1 LLPEGGIALK
11 FLTGAFRYIHL
22 ALVAFAKIL
31 LVFMVILIFSNVFMR
46 YVLNSGIP
54 WSEEVSI
61 VIVVWFTFISLAL
74 GVKHRLHISL
84 CILPERISP
93 RTDFVLAKIT
103 DLATLFLG
111 YTMIRYGWI
120 LVRFTSRSILPA
132 TEFPASVMYFPLVL
146 SGILVVYEGF
156 MNLFGLDKGDSGLDE
171 KLSGER
177 CISDA

>member
-1 LLPEGGIALK
+1 
-11 FLTGAFRYIHL
+11 
-22 ALVAFAKIL
+22 VAFAKIL

>member
-1 LLPEGGIALK
+1 MSLK
-11 FLTGAFRYIHL
+11 FITAVFRFIHL
-22 ALVAFAKIL
+22 TLVAFAKL
-31 LVFMVILIFSNVFMR
+31 LLLAMVVLIFSNVFMR

-84 CILPERISP
+84 CLLPDRISP

-111 YTMIRYGWI
+111 YVMVRYGWI
-120 LVRFTSRSILPA
+120 LVQFTSRSILPA

-146 SGILVVYEGF
+146 SGILVTYEGF
-156 MNLFGLDKGDSGLDE
+156 MNLLGLDKGDAGMDE
-171 KLSGER
+171 KLSGGR
-177 CISDA
+177 CVSDA

>member
-1 LLPEGGIALK
+1 MK

-111 YTMIRYGWI
+111 
-120 LVRFTSRSILPA
+120 
-132 TEFPASVMYFPLVL
+132 
-146 SGILVVYEGF
+146 
-156 MNLFGLDKGDSGLDE
+156 
-171 KLSGER
+171 
-177 CISDA
+177 

>member
-1 LLPEGGIALK
+1 MSLK
-11 FLTGAFRYIHL
+11 FITAVFRFIHL
-22 ALVAFAKIL
+22 TLVAFAKIL
-31 LVFMVILIFSNVFMR
+31 LLAMVVLIFSNVFMR

-84 CILPERISP
+84 CLLPDRISP

-111 YTMIRYGWI
+111 YVMVRYGWI
-120 LVRFTSRSILPA
+120 LVQFTSRSILPA

-146 SGILVVYEGF
+146 SGILVTYEGF
-156 MNLFGLDKGDSGLDE
+156 MNLLGLDKGDAGMDE
-171 KLSGER
+171 KLSGGR
-177 CISDA
+177 CVSDA

>member
-1 LLPEGGIALK
+1 MSLK
-11 FLTGAFRYIHL
+11 FFTAVFRFIHH

-31 LVFMVILIFSNVFMR
+31 LLAMVVLIFSNVFMR

-84 CILPERISP
+84 CLLPERISP
-93 RTDFVLAKIT
+93 RTDFLLAKIT

-111 YTMIRYGWI
+111 YVMVRYGWI
-120 LVRFTSRSILPA
+120 LVQFTSRSILPA

-146 SGILVVYEGF
+146 SGILVTYEGF
-156 MNLFGLDKGDSGLDE
+156 MNLLGLDKGDAGMDE
-171 KLSGER
+171 KLSGGR
-177 CISDA
+177 CVSDA

>member
-1 LLPEGGIALK
+1 MK
-11 FLTGAFRYIHL
+11 FLTGTFRIIHL
-22 ALVAFAKIL
+22 TLVAFAKIL
-31 LVFMVILIFSNVFMR
+31 LVAMVVLIFSNVFMR

-84 CILPERISP
+84 CLLPERISP
-93 RTDFVLAKIT
+93 RTDFILEKLT
-103 DLATLFLG
+103 DLVTLFLG

-120 LVRFTSRSILPA
+120 LVLFTSRSILPA

-146 SGILVVYEGF
+146 SGILVLYEGF
-156 MNLFGLDKGDSGLDE
+156 MNLFGLEKDDADMDE
-171 KLSGER
+171 RLSGGR
-177 CISDA
+177 CASDA

>member
-1 LLPEGGIALK
+1 MSLK
-11 FLTGAFRYIHL
+11 FFTAVFRFIHL
-22 ALVAFAKIL
+22 TLVAFAKIL
-31 LVFMVILIFSNVFMR
+31 LLAMVVLIFSNVFMR

-84 CILPERISP
+84 CLLPERISP
-93 RTDFVLAKIT
+93 RTDFLLAKIT

-111 YTMIRYGWI
+111 YVMVRYGWI
-120 LVRFTSRSILPA
+120 LVQFTSRSILPA

-146 SGILVVYEGF
+146 SGILVAYEGF
-156 MNLFGLDKGDSGLDE
+156 MNLFGLDKGDAGLDE
-171 KLSGER
+171 RLSGGR
-177 CISDA
+177 CVSDA

>member
-1 LLPEGGIALK
+1 MK
-11 FLTGAFRYIHL
+11 FFTAVFRFIHL
-22 ALVAFAKIL
+22 TLVAFAKL
-31 LVFMVILIFSNVFMR
+31 LLPAMVVLIFANVFMR

-84 CILPERISP
+84 CLLPDRISP

-103 DLATLFLG
+103 DLATLFVG
-111 YTMIRYGWI
+111 FIMVRYGWI
-120 LVRFTSRSILPA
+120 LVQFTSRSILPA

-146 SGILVVYEGF
+146 SGILVTYEGF
-156 MNLFGLDKGDSGLDE
+156 MNLLGLDKGDAGMDE
-171 KLSGER
+171 KLSGGR
-177 CISDA
+177 CVSDA

>member
-1 LLPEGGIALK
+1 MK
-11 FLTGAFRYIHL
+11 FLTGTFRIIHL
-22 ALVAFAKIL
+22 TLVAFAKIL
-31 LVFMVILIFSNVFMR
+31 LVAMVVLIFSNVFMR

-84 CILPERISP
+84 CLLPERISP
-93 RTDFVLAKIT
+93 RTDFILARLT
-103 DLATLFLG
+103 DLVTLFLG

-120 LVRFTSRSILPA
+120 LVLFTSRSILPA

-146 SGILVVYEGF
+146 SGILVLYEGV
-156 MNLFGLDKGDSGLDE
+156 MNLFGLEKDDADMDE
-171 KLSGER
+171 RLSGGR
-177 CISDA
+177 CASDA

>member
-1 LLPEGGIALK
+1 MSLK
-11 FLTGAFRYIHL
+11 FFTAVFRFIHL
-22 ALVAFAKIL
+22 TLVAFAKIL
-31 LVFMVILIFSNVFMR
+31 LLAMVVLIFSNVFMR

-84 CILPERISP
+84 CLLPDRISP

-111 YTMIRYGWI
+111 YVMVRYGWI
-120 LVRFTSRSILPA
+120 LVQFTSRSILPA

-146 SGILVVYEGF
+146 SGILVTYEGF
-156 MNLFGLDKGDSGLDE
+156 MNLLGLDKGDAGMDE
-171 KLSGER
+171 KLSGGR
-177 CISDA
+177 CVSDA

>member
-1 LLPEGGIALK
+1 MK
-11 FLTGAFRYIHL
+11 FLTGTFRIIHL
-22 ALVAFAKIL
+22 TLVAFAKIL
-31 LVFMVILIFSNVFMR
+31 LVAMVVLIFSNVFMR

-84 CILPERISP
+84 CLLPERISP
-93 RTDFVLAKIT
+93 RTDFILARLT
-103 DLATLFLG
+103 DLVTLFLG

-120 LVRFTSRSILPA
+120 LVLFTSRSILPA

-146 SGILVVYEGF
+146 SGILVLYEGF
-156 MNLFGLDKGDSGLDE
+156 MNLFGLEKDDADMDE
-171 KLSGER
+171 RLSGGR
-177 CISDA
+177 CASDA

>member
-1 LLPEGGIALK
+1 MK
-11 FLTGAFRYIHL
+11 FLTGTFRIIHL
-22 ALVAFAKIL
+22 TLVAFAKIL
-31 LVFMVILIFSNVFMR
+31 LVAMVVLIFSNVFMR

-84 CILPERISP
+84 CLLPERISP
-93 RTDFVLAKIT
+93 RTDFILAKLP
-103 DLATLFLG
+103 DLVTLFLG

-120 LVRFTSRSILPA
+120 LVLFTSRSILPA

-146 SGILVVYEGF
+146 SGILVLYEGF
-156 MNLFGLDKGDSGLDE
+156 MNLFGLEKDDADMDE
-171 KLSGER
+171 RLSGGR
-177 CISDA
+177 CASDA

>member
-1 LLPEGGIALK
+1 MVMK
-11 FLTGAFRYIHL
+11 FLTGTFRFIHL

-31 LVFMVILIFSNVFMR
+31 LLAMVVLIFSNVFMR

-84 CILPERISP
+84 CLLPARISP
-93 RTDFVLAKIT
+93 RTDFVLAKLT
-103 DLATLFLG
+103 DLVTLFIG
-111 YTMIRYGWI
+111 YIMIRYGWI
-120 LVRFTSRSILPA
+120 LVQFTSRSILPA
-132 TEFPASVMYFPLVL
+132 TEMPASVMYFPLVL
-146 SGILVVYEGF
+146 SGILVTYEGF
-156 MNLFGLDKGDSGLDE
+156 MNLLGLDKDDADMDE

-177 CISDA
+177 CVSDA

>member
-1 LLPEGGIALK
+1 LK

-31 LVFMVILIFSNVFMR
+31 LVSNVFMR

>member
-1 LLPEGGIALK
+1 MSLK
-11 FLTGAFRYIHL
+11 FFTAVFRFIHL
-22 ALVAFAKIL
+22 TLVAFAKL
-31 LVFMVILIFSNVFMR
+31 LLPAMVVLIFSNVFMR

-84 CILPERISP
+84 CLLPDRISP

-103 DLATLFLG
+103 DLATLFVG
-111 YTMIRYGWI
+111 FIMVRYGWI
-120 LVRFTSRSILPA
+120 LVQFTSRSILPA

-146 SGILVVYEGF
+146 SGILVTYEGF
-156 MNLFGLDKGDSGLDE
+156 MNLLGLDKGDAGMDE
-171 KLSGER
+171 KLSGGR
-177 CISDA
+177 CVSDA

>member
-1 LLPEGGIALK
+1 MSLK
-11 FLTGAFRYIHL
+11 FFTAVFRFIHL
-22 ALVAFAKIL
+22 TLVAFAKIL
-31 LVFMVILIFSNVFMR
+31 LLAMVVLIFSNVFMR

-84 CILPERISP
+84 CLLPERISP
-93 RTDFVLAKIT
+93 RTDFLLAKIT

-111 YTMIRYGWI
+111 YVMVRYGWI
-120 LVRFTSRSILPA
+120 LVQFTSRSILPA

-146 SGILVVYEGF
+146 SGILVTYEGF
-156 MNLFGLDKGDSGLDE
+156 MNLLGLDKGDAGMDE
-171 KLSGER
+171 KLSGGR
-177 CISDA
+177 CVSDA

>member
-1 LLPEGGIALK
+1 MK
-11 FLTGAFRYIHL
+11 FLTGTFRIIHL
-22 ALVAFAKIL
+22 TLVAFAKIL
-31 LVFMVILIFSNVFMR
+31 LVAMVVLIFSNVFMR

-84 CILPERISP
+84 CLLPERISP
-93 RTDFVLAKIT
+93 RTDFILAKLT
-103 DLATLFLG
+103 DLVTLFLG

-120 LVRFTSRSILPA
+120 LVLFTSRSILPA

-146 SGILVVYEGF
+146 SGILVLYEGF
-156 MNLFGLDKGDSGLDE
+156 MNLFGLEKDDADMDE
-171 KLSGER
+171 RLSGGR
-177 CISDA
+177 CASDA

>member
-1 LLPEGGIALK
+1 MSLK
-11 FLTGAFRYIHL
+11 FFTAVFRFIHL
-22 ALVAFAKIL
+22 TLVAFAKL
-31 LVFMVILIFSNVFMR
+31 LLLAMVVLIFSNVFMR

-84 CILPERISP
+84 CLLPDRISP

-103 DLATLFLG
+103 DLATLFVG
-111 YTMIRYGWI
+111 FIMVRYGWI
-120 LVRFTSRSILPA
+120 LVQFTSRSILPA

-146 SGILVVYEGF
+146 SGILVTYEGF
-156 MNLFGLDKGDSGLDE
+156 MNLLGLDKGDAGMDE
-171 KLSGER
+171 KLSGGR
-177 CISDA
+177 CAPDA

>member
-1 LLPEGGIALK
+1 
-11 FLTGAFRYIHL
+11 
-22 ALVAFAKIL
+22 
-31 LVFMVILIFSNVFMR
+31 MR

>member
-1 LLPEGGIALK
+1 MSLK
-11 FLTGAFRYIHL
+11 FFTAVFRFIHL

-31 LVFMVILIFSNVFMR
+31 LLAMVVLIFSNVFMR

-84 CILPERISP
+84 CLLPERISP
-93 RTDFVLAKIT
+93 RTDFLLAKIT

-111 YTMIRYGWI
+111 YVMVRYGWI
-120 LVRFTSRSILPA
+120 LVQFTSRSILPA
-132 TEFPASVMYFPLVL
+132 TEMPASVMYFPLVL
-146 SGILVVYEGF
+146 SGILVFYEGF
-156 MNLFGLDKGDSGLDE
+156 MNLFGLDKGDAGLDE
-171 KLSGER
+171 RLSGGR
-177 CISDA
+177 CVSDA